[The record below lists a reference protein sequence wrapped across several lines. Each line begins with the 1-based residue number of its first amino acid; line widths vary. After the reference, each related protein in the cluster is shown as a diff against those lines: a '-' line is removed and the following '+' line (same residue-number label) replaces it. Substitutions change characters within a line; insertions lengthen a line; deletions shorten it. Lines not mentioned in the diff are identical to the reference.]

1 MDGRA
6 ASQTITDK
14 IPYLL
19 KAGIE
24 LTVVSAKTG
33 AKDST
38 VKHYQLWPW
47 GAAGF
52 RFDFRHWFQRNFG
65 RGFLLMPFMF
75 WKKLLVGLPGY

>member
-19 KAGIE
+19 KAGFE

-47 GAAGF
+47 GHMWQYLTNRAGSPM
-52 RFDFRHWFQRNFG
+52 W
-65 RGFLLMPFMF
+65 
-75 WKKLLVGLPGY
+75 VGQIKSGVLT